1 MTRMNR
7 ELTKKILRHST
18 DGVNPD
24 LDALLSATPS
34 LLRQARRARATAEAN
49 DSIWDQLT
57 PMLARS
63 LPALAIVAVLLVAF
77 VGWDMQ
83 NVSAGPQQEPTQSTY
98 MESLL
103 LTGEV
108 ANDAVA
114 DDPLLGVL
122 LIAEENDV

>member
-1 MTRMNR
+1 MTRKNR

-24 LDALLSATPS
+24 LDAMLSATPS

-63 LPALAIVAVLLVAF
+63 LPALAIVAVLLVVF

-83 NVSAGPQQEPTQSTY
+83 NVSSGPQQEPSQSTH